1 MKLPNR
7 DLIVL
12 LRDES
17 MSQQSIDHEV
27 ECIDTILRI
36 TESDEKFCT
45 AHELVRRNRITS
57 TPNKILKAIRHTE
70 LKAFYFLIN
79 KN

>member
-12 LRDES
+12 LRDDS
-17 MSQQSIDHEV
+17 MSQQAIDHAV
-27 ECIDTILRI
+27 ECIDTLLRI
-36 TESDEKFCT
+36 SESEEKFCT
-45 AHELVRRNRITS
+45 AHELVKRNRITQA
-57 TPNKILKAIRHTE
+57 PKKILKAIRQVE